1 MVASLA
7 TMQPAGTP
15 LRRTYRAEDAG
26 TTALVRGYCVVQ
38 GTAEDQVKYC
48 TGAGAR
54 AIGVVEENVSTS
66 NAPVSIIT
74 FGECI
79 GIAGQASITPG
90 MELMLDAD
98 GKFVTAEGDGANER
112 AGRAVSSAALEDD
125 EFVVF
130 FNPVKLWT

>member
-1 MVASLA
+1 
-7 TMQPAGTP
+7 MQPVGTP
-15 LRRTYRAEDAG
+15 LRRTYRAEGAG
-26 TTALVRGYCVVQ
+26 TTALVRGYAVVQ

-54 AIGVVEENVSTS
+54 PIGVVEEAVSVS
-66 NAPVSIIT
+66 NDPVSIVT

-79 GIAGQASITPG
+79 GIAGQAAITPG

-112 AGRAVSSAALEDD
+112 AGRAISSAALEDD

>member
-1 MVASLA
+1 MVVSLA
-7 TMQPAGTP
+7 TMQPVGTP
-15 LRRTYRAEDAG
+15 LRRTYRAEGAG
-26 TTALVRGYCVVQ
+26 TTALVRGYAVVQ

-54 AIGVVEENVSTS
+54 PTGVVEEAVSVS
-66 NAPVSIIT
+66 NDPVSIVT

-79 GIAGQASITPG
+79 GIAGQAAITPG

-112 AGRAVSSAALEDD
+112 AGRAISSAALEDD